1 VAKTD
6 FKRADTGRFRAKL
19 MNLYVKQRA
28 MRFLHKPGFY
38 EIMLHAAAWLVYM
51 GFQVLTFGKQQ
62 NNYSDNVLISLFE
75 LPSQLFFTYMMLG
88 WLIPRYYLKHQ
99 YLRFAA
105 LSAAIFAIA
114 ALVHRYG
121 YYFLFLAHFRP
132 DQFGEQQPWQV
143 GPLLVSAFYLITS
156 SGLIIAFQMMRYGF
170 RQRQLNQQL
179 VNATLSAELKSL
191 KDQIN
196 PHFLFN
202 TLNNLY
208 GLTRKNPEKAAEVAM
223 RLSQLMHYMLYEGNM
238 PKVSLQKEIEY
249 LHNYLELEKIRY
261 GAHLQVSF
269 QMEGE
274 TGRLC
279 LAPLLLLPFVEN
291 AFKHGM
297 SQQLDEAW
305 LQIHLR
311 VEQETLHFKVHNSK
325 PVMPPR
331 PPSTGRQT
339 GIGLQNVSKRLQ
351 LIYPGLHRLRIM
363 DEAETF
369 LVSLTITL
377 NEKAVL
383 TRESYEDSMLA
394 GR

>member
-1 VAKTD
+1 
-6 FKRADTGRFRAKL
+6 
-19 MNLYVKQRA
+19 
-28 MRFLHKPGFY
+28 MRFPHRPGFH
-38 EIMLHAAAWLVYM
+38 EIMLHAAAWGVYIA
-51 GFQVLTFGKQQ
+51 FQVLTFGKQQ
-62 NNYSDNVLISLFE
+62 NNYLDNVRISLFE
-75 LPSQLFFTYMMLG
+75 LPSQLFFTYLMLG
-88 WLIPRYYLKHQ
+88 WLIPRYYLKNQ
-99 YLRFAA
+99 YGRFAA
-105 LSAAIFAIA
+105 FSAGTFAVA
-114 ALVHRYG
+114 GLMHRYG
-121 YYFLFLAHFRP
+121 YHFLFLAHFRP
-132 DQFGEQQPWQV
+132 GQFSQQEPWQAS
-143 GPLLVSAFYLITS
+143 GLLISAFYLVTS

-208 GLTRKNPEKAAEVAM
+208 GLTRKNPEKAAEVTM
-223 RLSQLMHYMLYEGNM
+223 RLSQLMHYMLCDGNL
-238 PKVSLQKEIEY
+238 PKVSLEKEIEY
-249 LHNYLELEKIRY
+249 LQHYLELEKIRY
-261 GAHLQVSF
+261 GEHAQVSF

-297 SQQLDEAW
+297 SRQLDEAW
-305 LQIHLR
+305 LQIHLS
-311 VEQETLHFKVHNSK
+311 VVQDVLHFKVHNSK
-325 PVMPPR
+325 PTAPTGLPADAR
-331 PPSTGRQT
+331 PT

-351 LIYPGLHRLRIM
+351 LIYPGRHRLRIM
-363 DEAETF
+363 EEADTF

-377 NEKAVL
+377 DEKEVL
-383 TRESYEDSMLA
+383 ARETHEDQMLA